1 MQSPDKEEVRRQ
13 FMQEVGNQPFAG
25 PLTFF
30 RQPAGDGSQAD
41 VALLGVPFDMGTSNR
56 PGARFGP
63 RAVREQSVHACMSEA
78 FPWDWFKS
86 RRLCDCGDTWYFSG
100 DMDQALGRIEE
111 DVLAI
116 RSRGARVLAVG
127 GDHTV
132 TLPLLAGLDQVALIQ
147 LDSHDD
153 LGDPFHKPY
162 HGSFLTR
169 ALQAGRVDPACSVLV
184 GRRTPPS
191 GDAGILVLDAD
202 WLDEHGPVQA
212 ARRIRERVGSRP
224 AYLTFDIDFLDPAYA
239 PGTGTPVPG
248 GPTTAQARRLLQ
260 NLRGLDLIG
269 ADLVEVSP
277 PFDGPGQITALAG
290 AFILAWILDLLTGP
304 TARSAA

>member
-1 MQSPDKEEVRRQ
+1 MTVDKEQARRE
-13 FMQEVGNQPFAG
+13 FMREVGNQPFAG

-30 RQPAGDGSQAD
+30 RQPTGDGTGAE

-78 FPWDWFKS
+78 FPWDWF
-86 RRLCDCGDTWYFSG
+86 RRRKLVDCGDTWYFSG
-100 DMDQALGRIEE
+100 DLDQALGRIQE
-111 DVLAI
+111 DALAI
-116 RSRGARVLAVG
+116 RARGARLLAVG

-132 TLPLLAGLDQVALIQ
+132 TLPLLAGLEGVALIQ

-162 HGSFLTR
+162 HGSFLSR
-169 ALQAGRVDPACSVLV
+169 AIAAGRVDPARSVLV

-191 GDAGILVLDAD
+191 AEVGMLALEAD
-202 WLDEHGPVQA
+202 WLDEHGPQA
-212 ARRIRERVGSRP
+212 AADRIRERVGDHP
-224 AYLTFDIDFLDPAYA
+224 TYLTFDIDFLDPAYA

-248 GPTTAQARRLLQ
+248 GPTTAQARRLLKA
-260 NLRGLDLIG
+260 LRGINLVG
-269 ADLVEVSP
+269 ADLVEISP

-290 AFILAWILDLLTGP
+290 AFVLAWLLELLLP
-304 TARSAA
+304 DA

>member
-1 MQSPDKEEVRRQ
+1 MR
-13 FMQEVGNQPFAG
+13 EVGNQPFAG

-30 RQPAGDGSQAD
+30 RQPPGDGEGAD
-41 VALLGVPFDMGTSNR
+41 VGLLGVPFDMGTSNR

-63 RAVREQSVHACMSEA
+63 RAVREQSVHACMNEA
-78 FPWDWFKS
+78 LPWEFFRARK
-86 RRLCDCGDTWYFSG
+86 LHDCGDTWYFSG
-100 DMDQALGRIEE
+100 DLDQALRRIEE

-132 TLPLLAGLDQVALIQ
+132 TLPLLAGQHGLALVQ
-147 LDSHDD
+147 FDSHDD
-153 LGDPFHKPY
+153 LGDPFDKPY

-169 ALQAGRVDPACSVLV
+169 ALAQGRVEPSRSVLV

-191 GDAGILVLDAD
+191 DDRGILVLDAD
-202 WLDEHGPVQA
+202 WLEEHGPLRA
-212 ARRIRERVGSRP
+212 AERILEQVGAHP
-224 AYLTFDIDFLDPAYA
+224 AYLTFDIDFLDPACA

-248 GPTTAQARRLLQ
+248 GPTTAVARRLLRA
-260 NLRGLDLIG
+260 LRGLDLVG
-269 ADLVEVSP
+269 ADVVEVSP

-290 AFILAWILDLLTGP
+290 AFVLAWILELMLPD
-304 TARSAA
+304 

>member
-1 MQSPDKEEVRRQ
+1 MSEKESARRL
-13 FMQEVGNQPFAG
+13 FMREVGNQPFAG

-30 RQPAGDGSQAD
+30 RQPAGDGTGAD

-63 RAVREQSVHACMSEA
+63 RAVREQSAHACMSEA
-78 FPWDWFKS
+78 LPWDWFRSK
-86 RRLCDCGDTWYFSG
+86 RLVDCGDTWYFSG
-100 DMDQALGRIEE
+100 DLEQALRRIEE
-111 DVLAI
+111 DALAI
-116 RSRGARVLAVG
+116 RSRGARLVAVG

-132 TLPLLAGLDQVALIQ
+132 TLPLLAGLEGVALIQ

-153 LGDPFHKPY
+153 LGDPFDKPY

-169 ALQAGRVDPACSVLV
+169 ALQAGRVDPGRSVLV
-184 GRRTPPS
+184 GSRTPPS

-202 WLDEHGPVQA
+202 WLDEHGPLRA
-212 ARRIRERVGSRP
+212 AERIHARVGTGP

-248 GPTTAQARRLLQ
+248 GPTTATARRLLRA
-260 NLRGLDLIG
+260 LKGIDLVG
-269 ADLVEVSP
+269 ADLVEISP
-277 PFDGPGQITALAG
+277 PYDGPGQITALAG
-290 AFILAWILDLLTGP
+290 AFMLAWILELML
-304 TARSAA
+304 